1 MGFRDVKN
9 FNIAMLK
16 KQGWR
21 LMSNPDSLCA
31 KVLKG
36 KYFPQGDFMVARNK
50 RNSSLTWCAFLA
62 GRKALE
68 MGLIRRIGD
77 GTLTHIWNDRWI
89 PSSIGNKP
97 LCMKE
102 GRSLKEAFEYI
113 PGKVKN
119 LIRGRSEKK
128 LSGAAKETLLK
139 FVAQA
144 IPTYSMSYFL
154 LSPDTCKKITTA
166 MSNYWWSGL
175 ADKRSIH

>member
-1 MGFRDVKN
+1 VKADVIQITGIN
-9 FNIAMLK
+9 
-16 KQGWR
+16 
-21 LMSNPDSLCA
+21 
-31 KVLKG
+31 
-36 KYFPQGDFMVARNK
+36 
-50 RNSSLTWCAFLA
+50 T
-62 GRKALE
+62 KALRE
-68 MGLIRRIGD
+68 KYLGLP
-77 GTLTHIWNDRWI
+77 TAV
-89 PSSIGNKP
+89 
-97 LCMKE
+97 

-128 LSGAAKETLLK
+128 LSGAAKETLMK